1 MSRLAR
7 KGNHGSEWHM
17 KSNHMKIK
25 FVVGVAVALMM
36 ISVIDQHSYADGD
49 VVAKD
54 CTAVNLQYNEF
65 LYKEDINGINQE
77 ASLYVEAYPHYS
89 MGKLAGYVDNVYLNQ
104 PVELAQCLNELAIN
118 PASVAQLS
126 PLAYGALVYDK
137 AQLQGYSPDFLK
149 EIPAPQVDTARNTVQ
164 HQTLPVQKEIVQD
177 QRQSSPSEQDPMQAA
192 VKPVQDTSV
201 AMQENQQQIPAE
213 YISVAV
219 VAAVALGIAIVFF
232 DKIAKDRVLLGHH
245 KASEKHL
252 LC

>member
-7 KGNHGSEWHM
+7 KGSHGSEWHVRN
-17 KSNHMKIK
+17 NHTKIK
-25 FVVGVAVALMM
+25 LVVDVVVALMM
-36 ISVIDQHSYADGD
+36 IPVIAQHSYADGG
-49 VVAKD
+49 VATKD
-54 CTAVNLQYNEF
+54 CTAANLQYNEF

-77 ASLYVEAYPHYS
+77 AGLYVEAYPHYS
-89 MGKLAGYVDNVYLNQ
+89 MGRLAGYVDNVYLNQ

-126 PLAYGALVYDK
+126 PLAYSALVYDK

-149 EIPAPQVDTARNTVQ
+149 EIPAPQVDTAQTVLQ
-164 HQTLPVQKEIVQD
+164 HQTLPVQKESVQD
-177 QRQSSPSEQDPMQAA
+177 QRQSTPLEQGPVQAA

-213 YISVAV
+213 YVSVAV

-232 DKIAKDRVLLGHH
+232 DKIAKDLVLLGHH
-245 KASEKHL
+245 KAF
-252 LC
+252 

>member
-1 MSRLAR
+1 MSRLVR
-7 KGNHGSEWHM
+7 KGSRGSEWYV
-17 KSNHMKIK
+17 SRRNYMKIK
-25 FVVGVAVALMM
+25 LAVGVVVALMM
-36 ISVIDQHSYADGD
+36 IPVIAQHSYADGD

-65 LYKEDINGINQE
+65 LYKEDINGINQA

-89 MGKLAGYVDNVYLNQ
+89 MGKLAGYMDNVYLNQ

-137 AQLQGYSPDFLK
+137 AQLQGYSPNFLK
-149 EIPAPQVDTARNTVQ
+149 EIPTPQVDTIQNVVQ
-164 HQTLPVQKEIVQD
+164 HQALPVQKEIVQD
-177 QRQSSPSEQDPMQAA
+177 QRQSSPAEPNPVQAA

-201 AMQENQQQIPAE
+201 AIQENQQQIPAE
-213 YISVAV
+213 YVSVAV

-232 DKIAKDRVLLGHH
+232 DKIAKDLVLLGHH
-245 KASEKHL
+245 RAF
-252 LC
+252 

>member
-1 MSRLAR
+1 
-7 KGNHGSEWHM
+7 
-17 KSNHMKIK
+17 MKIK
-25 FVVGVAVALMM
+25 LAVGVVVALMM
-36 ISVIDQHSYADGD
+36 IPAIAQRSYADGD

-77 ASLYVEAYPHYS
+77 AGLYVEAYPHYS

-126 PLAYGALVYDK
+126 PLAYGALGYDK

-149 EIPAPQVDTARNTVQ
+149 EIPAPQVDMVQNIVQ
-164 HQTLPVQKEIVQD
+164 HQALPVQKEIVQD
-177 QRQSSPSEQDPMQAA
+177 QRQPSTAEPDPVQVA

-201 AMQENQQQIPAE
+201 AVQENQQQIPAE
-213 YISVAV
+213 YVSVAV
-219 VAAVALGIAIVFF
+219 VVAVALGIAIVFF
-232 DKIAKDRVLLGHH
+232 DKIAKDLLLLVHH
-245 KASEKHL
+245 RAF
-252 LC
+252 